1 MVESVQTSNLLHLTG
16 VLAAIGHE
24 LKFIGRFSNS
34 TNAWLVIMAS
44 GANGNEASDIVLRIW
59 HFLLFS
65 CEEMR
70 EGPCGQIFLKPNPA
84 SNPVD
89 FFLRTAATVES
100 LVEHST
106 KMRVLKNDNVCRS
119 TPDPDN
125 VVEPDPPR

>member
-70 EGPCGQIFLKPNPA
+70 EGSLWADLPETEPGVQPSGLLLAYGSDRRIARRAQHKN
-84 SNPVD
+84 
-89 FFLRTAATVES
+89 ES
-100 LVEHST
+100 LE
-106 KMRVLKNDNVCRS
+106 K
-119 TPDPDN
+119 
-125 VVEPDPPR
+125 